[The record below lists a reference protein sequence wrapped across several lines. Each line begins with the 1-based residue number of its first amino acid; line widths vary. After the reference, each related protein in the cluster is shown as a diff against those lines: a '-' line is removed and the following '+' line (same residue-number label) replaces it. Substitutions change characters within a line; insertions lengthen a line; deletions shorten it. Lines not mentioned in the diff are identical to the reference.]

1 MKIAAT
7 ISEMRTLRK
16 ELPEP
21 VGFVPTMGYL
31 HDGHIS
37 LVRAAKEHGCA
48 SVVVSIFV
56 NPSQFGPS
64 EDLDKYP
71 RDLERD
77 KELLTEAG
85 VDLLFLPTS
94 EMMYPQGYQTWVT
107 VEEVSQ
113 PLEGSMRPG
122 HFRGVATV
130 VAKLFNIVQPQKS
143 FFGQKDA
150 QQVAVLQ
157 RMVKDLD
164 FPLEMVVCPT
174 RREEDGLAM
183 SSRNTYLTPE
193 QRQKAVVLDRSLMAA
208 KSAYEKGER
217 DATRLRQTVLDV
229 LHAEPLAEVQYVS
242 VADAESLLEL
252 EGNTDKRLL
261 ISMAVYFGK
270 TRLIDNLLLP

>member
-1 MKIAAT
+1 MKTAST
-7 ISEMRTLRK
+7 ILEFRALRK

-37 LVRAAKEHGCA
+37 LVRAAKEQGCA

-56 NPSQFGPS
+56 NPTQFGPA
-64 EDLDKYP
+64 EDLAKYP
-71 RDLERD
+71 RNPEGDLA
-77 KELLTEAG
+77 LLQAAG
-85 VDLLFLPTS
+85 VDLVFFPTP
-94 EMMYPQGYQTWVT
+94 EIMYPKGYQTWVT

-130 VAKLFNIVQPQKS
+130 VAKLFNIVQPQKA

-150 QQVAVLQ
+150 QQSAVLQ

-174 RREEDGLAM
+174 RREADGLAM

-193 QRQKAVVLDRSLMAA
+193 QRQKAVVLHRSLTTAQ
-208 KSAYEKGER
+208 KAYQQGEH
-217 DATRLRQTVLDV
+217 DATRLRQIVLDI
-229 LHAEPLAEVQYVS
+229 LHTEPLAEVQYVS
-242 VADAESLLEL
+242 VANAESLLEV
-252 EGNTDKRLL
+252 EGVTDTRLL

-270 TRLIDNLLLP
+270 TRLIDNILLP